1 MKHPMIEGTA
11 PITRGITTG
20 IAQILMSKKIIVIVT
35 GKNKQAVLKRLMET
49 TQVSTQF
56 PASLLFTHP
65 DVTVMYDAQAK

>member
-1 MKHPMIEGTA
+1 
-11 PITRGITTG
+11 
-20 IAQILMSKKIIVIVT
+20 MSKKIIVIVT

-56 PASLLFTHP
+56 PASLLLTHP